1 MAAIHAK
8 GGKVM
13 FNLAIKKMM
22 KYLLQT
28 YRGGWYGLTFDKKDD
43 NGFWFV
49 YRLEKDNKRYRHCI
63 KFDEL

>member
-1 MAAIHAK
+1 
-8 GGKVM
+8 M

-28 YRGGWYGLTFDKKDD
+28 YRGGWYGLTFDKKDED
-43 NGFWFV
+43 GFWFV
-49 YRLEKDNKRYRHCI
+49 YRLEKDNRRYRHCI